1 MATAR
6 QRKAAEAKAT
16 AKYRD
21 LSNRYDAAGQGR
33 RIKSWNAPSTGPSRV
48 IHGTEKLRNRALDSV
63 RNDWGAGSATQK
75 WETALIGVGV
85 TPRWE
90 ADDLNTSWAL
100 FVKQADAD
108 CVLNAYAMQGLAVR
122 EWWASG
128 EVFLRRRPRSLLT
141 PLNAPVQVQ
150 IIGSEYCPMFD
161 TKSWTG
167 LPEGNEIRQGIEV
180 NKYGRR
186 VAFWF
191 YKDHPHDRIGQ
202 TPGLFDLIRVP
213 ASEVSHVFEP
223 KRAGQMRGVSE
234 MANVLVR
241 LRSSADFED
250 AVLDRQKIANLF
262 AAFVK
267 RPAPPEEDVDFDP
280 LTGLPAYYD
289 AKSNPLAGLEP
300 GIFQE
305 LGPGEDIVFSNPP
318 EAGTT
323 FSEYMRTNGLGTAAG
338 AGLPY
343 ELMTGDIANVS
354 DRTLRVVINE
364 FRRFAESRQWHLVI
378 PMICQPMVD
387 WWAEAMVLAGNI
399 PMSRLA
405 EAKAPEHA
413 PHGWEYIHPVQDVQG
428 KVAAIEAGLTSQS
441 AEISKKGDDPKKVFA
456 QRAADVKLSEK
467 LGLPAPPAPKVAA
480 PAQADPQGDPKAD
493 PKADPAQARF
503 EAFMAAQQA
512 TNAAILA
519 VLAALKP
526 PEAPCP
532 T

>member
-21 LSNRYDAAGQGR
+21 LSNRYDAAGTGR

-48 IHGTEKLRNRALDSV
+48 IQGTEKLRNRVLDSV
-63 RNDWGAGSATQK
+63 RNDWGSGSTVQK
-75 WETALIGVGV
+75 WQTTLVGVGV

-90 ADDLNTSWAL
+90 ADDLNVAWAT
-100 FVKQADAD
+100 FVKEADAD
-108 CVLNAYAMQGLAVR
+108 CVLIAYAMQSLAVR
-122 EWWASG
+122 EWFASG

-161 TKSWTG
+161 AKVWQG
-167 LPEGNEIRQGIEV
+167 LPAGNEIRQGIEV

-186 VAFWF
+186 VAFWM
-191 YKDHPHDRIGQ
+191 YKEHPHDRLGQ
-202 TPGLFDLIRVP
+202 TPGLYDLIRIP
-213 ASEVSHVFEP
+213 ASDISHVFEP

-234 MANVLVR
+234 LAGVLVR
-241 LRSSADFED
+241 MRSSADFED
-250 AVLDRQKIANLF
+250 AVLDRQKLANLF
-262 AAFVK
+262 AAFVT
-267 RPAPPEEDVDFDP
+267 RPAPPEEDIDFDP
-280 LTGLPAYYD
+280 LTGLPSYYD
-289 AKSNPLAGLEP
+289 SKANPLAGLEP

-305 LGPGEDIVFSNPP
+305 LAPGEDVKFSNPP

-323 FSEYMRTNGLGTAAG
+323 FSDYMRTNGLGTAAG
-338 AGLPY
+338 TGVPY
-343 ELMTGDIANVS
+343 ELMTGDIQNVS
-354 DRTLRVVINE
+354 DRALRVVINE
-364 FRRFAESRQWHLVI
+364 FRRFAEQRQWHLVI

-399 PMSRLA
+399 PMSRLQ
-405 EAKAPEHA
+405 EAKTPEHA

-441 AEISKKGDDPKKVFA
+441 AEISKRGDDPKKVFK
-456 QRAADVKLSEK
+456 QREADTKLSEK

-480 PAQADPQGDPKAD
+480 PAAAAP
-493 PKADPAQARF
+493 ADPAAPAPGAKPAPKAVMDREQIQTLVTALT
-503 EAFMAAQQA
+503 AA
-512 TNAAILA
+512 
-519 VLAALKP
+519 LAALRP
-526 PEAPCP
+526 PEAPCL